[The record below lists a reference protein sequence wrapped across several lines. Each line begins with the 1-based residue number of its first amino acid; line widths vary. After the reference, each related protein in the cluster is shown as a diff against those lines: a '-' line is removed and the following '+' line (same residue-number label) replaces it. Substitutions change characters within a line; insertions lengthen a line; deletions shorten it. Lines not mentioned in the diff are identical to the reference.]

1 MTRKLVEARAVG
13 SVAAVKFDGT
23 AFLASLKK

>member
-1 MTRKLVEARAVG
+1 MTRKVAEERAVG
-13 SVAAVKFDGT
+13 RIGAPKFDGT

>member
-1 MTRKLVEARAVG
+1 MTSKLAEERAVG
-13 SVAAVKFDGT
+13 RASASKFDGA